1 MPTNHA
7 KSMATDSI
15 TVGNRS
21 KAWAMQTKHEQTQG
35 FSHLPHAF
43 GLA

>member
-21 KAWAMQTKHEQTQG
+21 KAWAMQTKTLQSQG
-35 FSHLPHAF
+35 FDTLPHAF